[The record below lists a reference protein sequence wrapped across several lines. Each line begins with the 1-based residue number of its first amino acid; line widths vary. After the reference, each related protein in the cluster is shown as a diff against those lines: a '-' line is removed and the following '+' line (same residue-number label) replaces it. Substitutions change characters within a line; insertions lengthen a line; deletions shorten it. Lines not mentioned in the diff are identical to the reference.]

1 MLLVILLTVSGKY
14 TLFYSELQ
22 QLNLYQ
28 DICKTTYFISGG
40 FADTIGPREGYTN
53 IIRKERESVAL
64 SCTFET
70 DSNYIWLYWYRQ
82 YPNKEPEYILYKG
95 ARSWSS
101 DGDIRDGFQSTTSQ
115 SSTQLI
121 IISVTLSDSALYYC
135 ALRVVAQ

>member
-82 YPNKEPEYILYKG
+82 YPNKEPEHLLYKG
-95 ARSWSS
+95 ARSSS
-101 DGDIRDGFQSTTSQ
+101 GYGDIRDGFQSTTSQ

-135 ALRVVAQ
+135 ALRVGAQ

>member
-14 TLFYSELQ
+14 TLFYSDLQ

-82 YPNKEPEYILYKG
+82 YPNKEPEHLLYKG
-95 ARSWSS
+95 ARSWSG

-135 ALRVVAQ
+135 ALRVGAQ

>member
-82 YPNKEPEYILYKG
+82 YPNREPEYLLYKG
-95 ARSWSS
+95 ARSRSS

-121 IISVTLSDSALYYC
+121 IISVTLTDSALYYC
-135 ALRVVAQ
+135 ALRVGAQ